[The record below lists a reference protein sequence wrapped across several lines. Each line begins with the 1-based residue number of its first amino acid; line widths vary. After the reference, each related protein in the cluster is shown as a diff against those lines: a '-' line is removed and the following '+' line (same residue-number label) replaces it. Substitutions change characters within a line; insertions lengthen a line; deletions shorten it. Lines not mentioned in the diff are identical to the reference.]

1 VIGTVVSG
9 LLFGIL
15 LARPLAS
22 LVADQFGWRAVFLTS
37 ALLMGALAIV
47 LVRVLPQHGASAR
60 LSYRA
65 ILTSLLSL
73 LRTTP
78 LLQRRAAYQ
87 AALFGAFSLFW
98 TAVPLELAGPP
109 FGLTQRGIALFTLAG
124 ASGALAAPV
133 AGWLADHGW
142 TKPATAVALG
152 LGALAFVL
160 SWMGGHGSVVLLAL
174 AGVVL
179 DIGVQLNLVLGQRAI
194 LSLRAEARRRLNG
207 LYMALFFTGGAIGSA
222 LVSPVFVY
230 GGWTAVSWL
239 GLGLVAAAALLY
251 ATEL

>member
-1 VIGTVVSG
+1 M
-9 LLFGIL
+9 
-15 LARPLAS
+15 A
-22 LVADQFGWRAVFLTS
+22 
-37 ALLMGALAIV
+37 ALALA
-47 LVRVLPQHGASAR
+47 LVRVLPQHRPNAR

-65 ILTSLLSL
+65 ILTSLWSL

-109 FGLTQRGIALFTLAG
+109 FGFTQRGIALFTLAG
-124 ASGALAAPV
+124 ASGAVAAPV

-142 TKPATAVALG
+142 TKPATAAALG

-160 SWMGGHGSVVLLAL
+160 SWVGGHGSVVLLAL

-194 LSLRAEARRRLNG
+194 LSLGAEARGRLNG

-239 GLGLVAAAALLY
+239 GLGFVAAAALLY
-251 ATEL
+251 ATER

>member
-1 VIGTVVSG
+1 M
-9 LLFGIL
+9 
-15 LARPLAS
+15 
-22 LVADQFGWRAVFLTS
+22 W
-37 ALLMGALAIV
+37 
-47 LVRVLPQHGASAR
+47 
-60 LSYRA
+60 
-65 ILTSLLSL
+65 SL

-109 FGLTQRGIALFTLAG
+109 FGFTQRGIALFTLAG
-124 ASGALAAPV
+124 ASGAVAAPV

-142 TKPATAVALG
+142 TKPATAAALG

-160 SWMGGHGSVVLLAL
+160 SWAGGHGSVVLLAL

-194 LSLRAEARRRLNG
+194 LSLGAEARGRLNG

-222 LVSPVFVY
+222 LVSPVYVY
-230 GGWTAVSWL
+230 GGWAATSWL
-239 GLGLVAAAALLY
+239 GLGFVATAALLY
-251 ATEL
+251 AAER

>member
-1 VIGTVVSG
+1 MLVPLAAHLAPEATRGRVIGTVVSG

-22 LVADQFGWRAVFLTS
+22 LVADQFGWRTVFLLS
-37 ALLMGALAIV
+37 AVLMAALAFA
-47 LVRVLPQHGASAR
+47 LVRMLPQHRPSVR

-65 ILTSLLSL
+65 ILTSLWSL

-109 FGLTQRGIALFTLAG
+109 FGFTQRGIALFTLAG

-133 AGWLADHGW
+133 AGWLAD
-142 TKPATAVALG
+142 K
-152 LGALAFVL
+152 
-160 SWMGGHGSVVLLAL
+160 
-174 AGVVL
+174 
-179 DIGVQLNLVLGQRAI
+179 
-194 LSLRAEARRRLNG
+194 G
-207 LYMALFFTGGAIGSA
+207 LYGEIDVKVRIQRQRSSSLVRWEDGYQLIRGELAIGRA
-222 LVSPVFVY
+222 GHRAATLYPV
-230 GGWTAVSWL
+230 GLL
-239 GLGLVAAAALLY
+239 GP
-251 ATEL
+251 EP